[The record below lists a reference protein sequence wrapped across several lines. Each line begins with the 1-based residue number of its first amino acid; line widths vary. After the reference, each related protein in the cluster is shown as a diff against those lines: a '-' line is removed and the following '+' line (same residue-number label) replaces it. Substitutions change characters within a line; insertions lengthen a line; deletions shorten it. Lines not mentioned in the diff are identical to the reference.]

1 MSPFSLLLL
10 EAFSCILLS
19 FSLTHLGEDP
29 NKMNQYK
36 SIISEKILLLF
47 ILASYPFLVGMFG
60 IGIPELIVI
69 IIILAIPASIVICIL
84 LLTRDGAKTSI
95 TKEVYMY
102 CTKCG
107 TKNDDNA
114 FKCVNCGNDLQHLEQ
129 IEISN
134 YLVQAILVTIFCCLP
149 FGIPAIVF
157 AAQVN
162 GKLEAGDYD
171 GAIKKSKQAKRWC
184 WVSFWVGIGIIIF
197 YILMMMIPIIA
208 GA

>member
-1 MSPFSLLLL
+1 
-10 EAFSCILLS
+10 
-19 FSLTHLGEDP
+19 
-29 NKMNQYK
+29 MNQNRF
-36 SIISEKILLLF
+36 IISEKILLLF
-47 ILASYPFLVGMFG
+47 LFASYPVLVGMFG

-69 IIILAIPASIVICIL
+69 FIILAITVSIVICIS
-84 LLTRDGAKTSI
+84 LLTRDGAKASI

-107 TKNDDNA
+107 TKNDDNV
-114 FKCVNCGNDLQHLEQ
+114 FKCVKCGNDLQHLEQ

-171 GAIKKSKQAKRWC
+171 GAIAKSKQAKKWC
-184 WVSFWVGIGIIIF
+184 WISFWVGIGIIIL
-197 YILMMMIPIIA
+197 YILMMIIPIIVSA
-208 GA
+208 

>member
-1 MSPFSLLLL
+1 
-10 EAFSCILLS
+10 
-19 FSLTHLGEDP
+19 
-29 NKMNQYK
+29 
-36 SIISEKILLLF
+36 
-47 ILASYPFLVGMFG
+47 
-60 IGIPELIVI
+60 
-69 IIILAIPASIVICIL
+69 
-84 LLTRDGAKTSI
+84 
-95 TKEVYMY
+95 
-102 CTKCG
+102 
-107 TKNDDNA
+107 
-114 FKCVNCGNDLQHLEQ
+114 
-129 IEISN
+129 
-134 YLVQAILVTIFCCLP
+134 VQAILVTIFCCLP